1 MLASERQTYIL
12 ERVRERGAIRVSDL
26 TRELGVSD
34 MTIRRDLDHLARQG
48 LVDKVHGGA
57 TVPGRNSTDEPG
69 FETKS
74 ARERREKTAIA
85 QAAVGLV
92 RSGFAV
98 GLSAGT
104 TTWTLAH
111 HLLQVP
117 GITVV
122 TNSVQIATVFYESP
136 RADQTVVLTGGVRT
150 PSDALVGPIAV
161 AALRQLNLDLVFLG
175 VHGMDERT
183 GFSSPNLLE
192 AETSRALAA
201 AGRRL
206 AVVADHTKWGVVGIS
221 TIASLDD
228 ADVLVTDAGLHPDAV
243 DALRARVGEVLLAK
257 VDQPTA
263 GPARAADASVAEVQ
277 IT

>member
-1 MLASERQTYIL
+1 VLARERQSYIA
-12 ERVRERGAIRVSDL
+12 EKVRERGAVRVSDL
-26 TRELGVSD
+26 TRELNVSD
-34 MTIRRDLDHLARQG
+34 MTVRRDLDRLARQG
-48 LVDKVHGGA
+48 IVDKVHGGA

-74 ARERREKTAIA
+74 ARERTEKDAIA
-85 QAAVGLV
+85 ALATTLV
-92 RSGFAV
+92 RPGFAV

-111 HLLQVP
+111 RLLEVT

-122 TNSVQIATVFYESP
+122 TNSVQVASVFYQNP

-161 AALRQLNLDLVFLG
+161 AALRSLNLDIVFLG

-183 GFSSPNLLE
+183 GFTSPNLLE
-192 AETSRALAA
+192 AETSRALAE

-221 TIASLDD
+221 TIASLED
-228 ADVLVTDAGLHPDAV
+228 ADVVVTDSGLHPDALAV
-243 DALRARVGEVLLAK
+243 LTERVGDVMVAPAASAPAPSLEV
-257 VDQPTA
+257 
-263 GPARAADASVAEVQ
+263 S
-277 IT
+277 